1 MSGSVY
7 PAPAETIYLGD
18 LKKGQIVTL
27 RLFNISSQMDKG
39 ITYIDFYEYHE
50 DKMQKCMQTLQGKEL
65 KLDTVEDT
73 YVKGTVTAIEDGI
86 LYTSIP
92 YYRGF
97 TAYVDGQKT
106 DIVQLASGALIGL
119 KLTKGEHTIE
129 FKYVPYG
136 FKLGL
141 SISIV
146 GWLIVAGYII
156 VTKKRKKAML
166 E

>member
-1 MSGSVY
+1 M
-7 PAPAETIYLGD
+7 E
-18 LKKGQIVTL
+18 
-27 RLFNISSQMDKG
+27 KG

-50 DKMQKCMQTLQGKEL
+50 DKMEECMQALQGKEL

-73 YVKGTVTAIEDGI
+73 YVSGTVTVTEDGI

-106 DIVQLASGALIGL
+106 DIVQLADGALIGL